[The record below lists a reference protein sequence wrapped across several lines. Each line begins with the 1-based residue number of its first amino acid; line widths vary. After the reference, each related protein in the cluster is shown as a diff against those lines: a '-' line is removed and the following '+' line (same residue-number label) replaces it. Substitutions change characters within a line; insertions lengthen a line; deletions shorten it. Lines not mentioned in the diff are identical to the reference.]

1 MLMKHLSDIEYYL
14 IIESLIYFLSIIFI
28 LFYFLRKNTNPM
40 VFIITL
46 TMWFFNGFII
56 IILPFDI
63 YLSNY
68 QRNESKVIDL
78 QNKIRILY
86 SICYWSTSLTSSI
99 LIPLITQYESS
110 GYFTKREKIIYS
122 IKSNLK
128 FYGLL
133 SLLGIVL
140 FVWAYF
146 KLSQETKSYFLKNC
160 FNFSYVY
167 GFFFL
172 VLLLGYSIPK
182 LPLNIYEKIFYKQTI
197 KNLENNAKLLK
208 KNLDD
213 VNKDLLDSYYK
224 LVNIE
229 EKIKINMQ
237 LKDQPKLESLDNI
250 IKDKETEEKTI
261 RQYEQFLN
269 QKINYIKKN
278 EKLFKITIK
287 KVNLE
292 PAEEFDMEE
301 LPDKIASLNI
311 KLKENEWD
319 NLRIQCKLQSIYNDW
334 CYMKTI
340 VIKGKKYKSSLI
352 DQQLRESKLKLM
364 GLEEEFIP
372 LKHISKIM
380 ILYYM
385 KIHPIILFLF
395 SFVFFIL
402 GIIILLSE
410 LCIILPWRISVFSI
424 INYWITNV
432 FKIQVFIISSVLIFF
447 FMSVYA
453 LMNFKLTKN
462 YRVYGPRQTDGLS
475 ILYFTSNF
483 CKITFPLSLN
493 ILIMM
498 NHGDDEA
505 KRTLLENDFGININ
519 NQIFVLIAKYSP
531 LLLFFF
537 VVLNMFGIFSKIID
551 CFSVETFSSLFSS
564 NIKEEANNGYD
575 YLISINKE
583 KKGKLIT
590 DSIMDKIIEV

>member
-1 MLMKHLSDIEYYL
+1 MKHLSDIEYYL

-68 QRNESKVIDL
+68 QKNESKVIDL

-229 EKIKINMQ
+229 EKIKINKQ

-340 VIKGKKYKSSLI
+340 VIKGKKYKSTLI

-385 KIHPIILFLF
+385 KIHPIILFIF

>member
-1 MLMKHLSDIEYYL
+1 MKHLSDIEYYL
-14 IIESLIYFLSIIFI
+14 ILESLIYFLSIIFI

-229 EKIKINMQ
+229 EKIKINKQ

-372 LKHISKIM
+372 LKHISKLM

-385 KIHPIILFLF
+385 KIHPIILFIF

>member
-197 KNLENNAKLLK
+197 KTLENNAKLLK

-229 EKIKINMQ
+229 EKIKINKQ

-334 CYMKTI
+334 CYVKTI

>member
-197 KNLENNAKLLK
+197 KTLENNAKLLK

-385 KIHPIILFLF
+385 KIHPIILFIF

>member
-146 KLSQETKSYFLKNC
+146 KLSQETKTYFLKNC

-229 EKIKINMQ
+229 EKIKINKQ

>member
-1 MLMKHLSDIEYYL
+1 MLMKHLSEIEYYL

-40 VFIITL
+40 VFLVTL
-46 TMWFFNGFII
+46 AMWFFNGFII

-68 QRNESKVIDL
+68 QKNESKVINL
-78 QNKIRILY
+78 QNKIRTLY
-86 SICYWSTSLTSSI
+86 SICYWSTSLISSL
-99 LIPLITQYESS
+99 LIPLITQYENS

-128 FYGLL
+128 FYGLI

-140 FVWAYF
+140 FIWAYF
-146 KLSQETKSYFLKNC
+146 KLSQETKEYFLKNC

-197 KNLENNAKLLK
+197 KSLENNAKLLK

-213 VNKDLLDSYYK
+213 VNKDLVDTYYK

-229 EKIKINMQ
+229 EKIKIKKQ
-237 LKDQPKLESLDNI
+237 LKEQKKLESLDDI
-250 IKDKETEEKTI
+250 IKDKETEEKKI

-278 EKLFKITIK
+278 EKLFKIKIK
-287 KVNLE
+287 KINFE
-292 PAEEFDMEE
+292 PAEEFEMEE

-319 NLRIQCKLQSIYNDW
+319 NLRIQCQLQSTYNDW
-334 CYMKTI
+334 CYLKTI

-372 LKHISKIM
+372 LKKISKIM
-380 ILYYM
+380 VLYYM
-385 KIHPIILFLF
+385 KIHPLILFLF
-395 SFVFFIL
+395 AFIFFIL

-432 FKIQVFIISSVLIFF
+432 FKIQIFIISSIFIF
-447 FMSVYA
+447 YFMSVYA

-462 YRVYGPRQTDGLS
+462 YRVYGPRQTDAVS

-498 NHGDDEA
+498 NHGDNEA
-505 KRTLLENDFGININ
+505 KKTCLENDFGININ

-537 VVLNMFGIFSKIID
+537 VVLNMFGIFTKIID
-551 CFSVETFSSLFSS
+551 CFSVEAFSSLFSS
-564 NIKEEANNGYD
+564 NNKEEANNGYD
-575 YLISINKE
+575 YLININKE
-583 KKGKLIT
+583 KKGELIT
-590 DSIMDKIIEV
+590 ESIMDKIIDV

>member
-1 MLMKHLSDIEYYL
+1 MKHLSDIEYYL

-229 EKIKINMQ
+229 EKIKINKQ

-340 VIKGKKYKSSLI
+340 VIKGKKYKSTLI

-385 KIHPIILFLF
+385 KIHPIILFIF

>member
-1 MLMKHLSDIEYYL
+1 M
-14 IIESLIYFLSIIFI
+14 
-28 LFYFLRKNTNPM
+28 
-40 VFIITL
+40 
-46 TMWFFNGFII
+46 
-56 IILPFDI
+56 
-63 YLSNY
+63 
-68 QRNESKVIDL
+68 
-78 QNKIRILY
+78 
-86 SICYWSTSLTSSI
+86 
-99 LIPLITQYESS
+99 
-110 GYFTKREKIIYS
+110 
-122 IKSNLK
+122 
-128 FYGLL
+128 
-133 SLLGIVL
+133 
-140 FVWAYF
+140 
-146 KLSQETKSYFLKNC
+146 SQETKAYFLKNC

-197 KNLENNAKLLK
+197 KNFENNAKILK

-229 EKIKINMQ
+229 EKIKINKQ
-237 LKDQPKLESLDNI
+237 LKEQPKLENLDDI
-250 IKDKETEEKTI
+250 IKDKEAEEKKI
-261 RQYEQFLN
+261 REYEQFLN

-278 EKLFKITIK
+278 AKLFKIKIK
-287 KVNLE
+287 NVNLE
-292 PAEEFDMEE
+292 SAEEFEMEE

-319 NLRIQCKLQSIYNDW
+319 NLRIQCQLQSTYNDW
-334 CYMKTI
+334 CYLKTI
-340 VIKGKKYKSSLI
+340 VVKGKKYKSSLI

-372 LKHISKIM
+372 LKKISKIM
-380 ILYYM
+380 VLYYM
-385 KIHPIILFLF
+385 KIHPLILFLF
-395 SFVFFIL
+395 AFVFFIL

-432 FKIQVFIISSVLIFF
+432 FKIQVFIISSVLIFYF
-447 FMSVYA
+447 LSVYA

-462 YRVYGPRQTDGLS
+462 YRMYGPRQTDAVS

-505 KRTLLENDFGININ
+505 KKTCLENDFGININ

-537 VVLNMFGIFSKIID
+537 VVLNMFGIFNKIID

-564 NIKEEANNGYD
+564 NTTEEANNGYD
-575 YLISINKE
+575 YLININKE
-583 KKGKLIT
+583 KKGALIT
-590 DSIMDKIIEV
+590 DSIMDKIIDA

>member
-1 MLMKHLSDIEYYL
+1 MKHLSEIEYYL

-40 VFIITL
+40 VFLVTL
-46 TMWFFNGFII
+46 AMWFFNGFII

-68 QRNESKVIDL
+68 QKNESKVINL
-78 QNKIRILY
+78 QNKIRTLY
-86 SICYWSTSLTSSI
+86 SICYWSTSLISSL
-99 LIPLITQYESS
+99 LIPLITQYENS

-128 FYGLL
+128 FYGLI

-140 FVWAYF
+140 FIWAYF
-146 KLSQETKSYFLKNC
+146 KLSQETKEYFLKNC

-197 KNLENNAKLLK
+197 KSLENNAKLLK

-213 VNKDLLDSYYK
+213 VNKDLVDTYYK

-229 EKIKINMQ
+229 EKIKIKKQ
-237 LKDQPKLESLDNI
+237 LKEQKKLESLDDI
-250 IKDKETEEKTI
+250 IKDKETEEKKI

-287 KVNLE
+287 KINFE
-292 PAEEFDMEE
+292 PAEEFEMEE

-319 NLRIQCKLQSIYNDW
+319 NLRIQCQLQSTYNDW
-334 CYMKTI
+334 CYLKTI

-372 LKHISKIM
+372 LKKISKIM
-380 ILYYM
+380 VLYYM
-385 KIHPIILFLF
+385 KIHPLILFLF
-395 SFVFFIL
+395 AFIFFIL

-432 FKIQVFIISSVLIFF
+432 FKIQIFIISSIFIF
-447 FMSVYA
+447 YFMSVYA

-462 YRVYGPRQTDGLS
+462 YRVYGPRQTDAVS

-498 NHGDDEA
+498 NHGDNEA
-505 KRTLLENDFGININ
+505 KKTCLENDFGININ

-537 VVLNMFGIFSKIID
+537 VVLNMFGIFTKIID
-551 CFSVETFSSLFSS
+551 CFSVEAFSSLFSS
-564 NIKEEANNGYD
+564 NNKEEANNGYD
-575 YLISINKE
+575 YLININKE
-583 KKGKLIT
+583 KKGELIT
-590 DSIMDKIIEV
+590 ESIMDKIIDV

>member
-1 MLMKHLSDIEYYL
+1 MKHLSDIEYYL

-229 EKIKINMQ
+229 EKIKINKQ

-287 KVNLE
+287 NVNLE
-292 PAEEFDMEE
+292 QAEDFDMEE

-564 NIKEEANNGYD
+564 NINEEANNGYD
-575 YLISINKE
+575 YLININKE

>member
-1 MLMKHLSDIEYYL
+1 MKHLSDIEYYL

-229 EKIKINMQ
+229 EKIKINKQ

-385 KIHPIILFLF
+385 KIHPIILFIF

>member
-1 MLMKHLSDIEYYL
+1 MLMENLSEIEYYL

-46 TMWFFNGFII
+46 IMWFFNGFII

-86 SICYWSTSLTSSI
+86 SICYWSTTLCSSI
-99 LIPLITQYESS
+99 LIPFITQYENS
-110 GYFTKREKIIYS
+110 GYFTKREKILYS

-146 KLSQETKSYFLKNC
+146 KLSQETKKYFLKNC
-160 FNFSYVY
+160 FNFSYIY

-182 LPLNIYEKIFYKQTI
+182 LPLNIYEKIFYKEQI

-229 EKIKINMQ
+229 EKIKINKE
-237 LKDQPKLESLDNI
+237 LKEQPKLESLDDI
-250 IKDKETEEKTI
+250 IKDKETEEKNI

-269 QKINYIKKN
+269 KKISYIKKN

-287 KVNLE
+287 NVNLE
-292 PAEEFDMEE
+292 QAEDFDMEE

-319 NLRIQCKLQSIYNDW
+319 NLRIQCKMQSLYNDW
-334 CYMKTI
+334 CYLKTI
-340 VIKGKKYKSSLI
+340 VIKGKKYKSSVI

-372 LKHISKIM
+372 LKNISKIM

-385 KIHPIILFLF
+385 KIHPLILFLF
-395 SFVFFIL
+395 AFVFFIL

-505 KRTLLENDFGININ
+505 KKTLLENDFGININ

-551 CFSVETFSSLFSS
+551 CFSVETFSSFFSS
-564 NIKEEANNGYD
+564 NTTEEANNGYD
-575 YLISINKE
+575 YLININKE

>member
-1 MLMKHLSDIEYYL
+1 MLMKNLSEIEYYL

-28 LFYFLRKNTNPM
+28 LFYFLRKNTNPI

-46 TMWFFNGFII
+46 IMWFFNGFII

-140 FVWAYF
+140 FIWAYF

-229 EKIKINMQ
+229 EKIKINKQ

-372 LKHISKIM
+372 LKHISKLM

>member
-1 MLMKHLSDIEYYL
+1 MKHLSDIEYYL

-68 QRNESKVIDL
+68 QKNESKVIDL

-229 EKIKINMQ
+229 EKIKINKQ

-340 VIKGKKYKSSLI
+340 VIKGKKYKSTLI

-372 LKHISKIM
+372 LKHISKLM

>member
-1 MLMKHLSDIEYYL
+1 MLMKHLSEIEYYL

-40 VFIITL
+40 VFLVTL
-46 TMWFFNGFII
+46 AMWFFNGFII

-68 QRNESKVIDL
+68 QKNESKVIDL
-78 QNKIRILY
+78 KNKIRTLY
-86 SICYWSTSLTSSI
+86 SICYWSTSLISSL
-99 LIPLITQYESS
+99 LIPLITQYENS
-110 GYFTKREKIIYS
+110 GYFTRREKIIYS

-128 FYGLL
+128 FYGLI

-146 KLSQETKSYFLKNC
+146 KLSQETKEYFLKNC

-197 KNLENNAKLLK
+197 KSLENNAKLLK

-213 VNKDLLDSYYK
+213 VNKDLLDTYFK

-229 EKIKINMQ
+229 EKIKIKKQ
-237 LKDQPKLESLDNI
+237 LKEEKKLENIDDI
-250 IKDKETEEKTI
+250 IKDKETEENKI

-287 KVNLE
+287 KINFE
-292 PAEEFDMEE
+292 PAEEFEMEE

-319 NLRIQCKLQSIYNDW
+319 NLRIQCQLQSTYNDW
-334 CYMKTI
+334 CYLKTI

-352 DQQLRESKLKLM
+352 DQQLRESKLRLM

-372 LKHISKIM
+372 LKKISKIM
-380 ILYYM
+380 VLYYM
-385 KIHPIILFLF
+385 KIHPLILFLF
-395 SFVFFIL
+395 SFIFFIL

-424 INYWITNV
+424 INYWIKNV
-432 FKIQVFIISSVLIFF
+432 FKIQIFIISSVFIFY

-462 YRVYGPRQTDGLS
+462 YRMYGPRQTDAVS

-498 NHGDDEA
+498 NHGDDMA
-505 KRTLLENDFGININ
+505 KKTCLENDFGININ

-537 VVLNMFGIFSKIID
+537 VVLNMFGIFTKIID
-551 CFSVETFSSLFSS
+551 CFSIETFSSLFSS
-564 NIKEEANNGYD
+564 NTTEEVNNGYD
-575 YLISINKE
+575 YLININKE
-583 KKGKLIT
+583 KKGELIT
-590 DSIMDKIIEV
+590 DSIMDKIIDF

>member
-229 EKIKINMQ
+229 EKIKINKQ

-340 VIKGKKYKSSLI
+340 VIKGKKYKSTLI

-372 LKHISKIM
+372 LKHISKLM

-564 NIKEEANNGYD
+564 NTKEEANNGYD

>member
-229 EKIKINMQ
+229 EKIKINKQ

-287 KVNLE
+287 KVNFE

-340 VIKGKKYKSSLI
+340 VIKGKKYKSTLI

-372 LKHISKIM
+372 LKHISKLM

>member
-197 KNLENNAKLLK
+197 KTLENNAKLLK

-229 EKIKINMQ
+229 EKIKINKQ

-352 DQQLRESKLKLM
+352 DQQLRESRLKLM

>member
-229 EKIKINMQ
+229 EKIKINKQ

-372 LKHISKIM
+372 LKHISKLM

>member
-1 MLMKHLSDIEYYL
+1 MKHLSEIEYYL

-40 VFIITL
+40 VFLVTL
-46 TMWFFNGFII
+46 AMWFFNGFII

-68 QRNESKVIDL
+68 QKNESKVINL
-78 QNKIRILY
+78 QNKIRTLY
-86 SICYWSTSLTSSI
+86 SICYWSTSLISSL
-99 LIPLITQYESS
+99 LIPLITQYENS

-128 FYGLL
+128 FYGLI

-140 FVWAYF
+140 FIWAYF
-146 KLSQETKSYFLKNC
+146 KLSQETKEYFLKNC

-197 KNLENNAKLLK
+197 KSLENNAKLLK

-213 VNKDLLDSYYK
+213 VNKDLVDTYYK

-229 EKIKINMQ
+229 EKIKIKKQ
-237 LKDQPKLESLDNI
+237 LKEQKKLENLDDI
-250 IKDKETEEKTI
+250 IKDKETEEKKI

-287 KVNLE
+287 KINFE
-292 PAEEFDMEE
+292 PAEEFEMEE

-311 KLKENEWD
+311 KLKANEWD
-319 NLRIQCKLQSIYNDW
+319 NLRIQCQLQSTYNDW
-334 CYMKTI
+334 CYLKTI

-372 LKHISKIM
+372 LKKISKIM
-380 ILYYM
+380 VLYYM
-385 KIHPIILFLF
+385 KIHPLILFLF
-395 SFVFFIL
+395 AFIFFIL

-432 FKIQVFIISSVLIFF
+432 FKIQIFIISSIFIF
-447 FMSVYA
+447 YFMSVYA

-462 YRVYGPRQTDGLS
+462 YRVYGPRQTDAVS

-498 NHGDDEA
+498 NHGDNEA
-505 KRTLLENDFGININ
+505 KKTCLENDFGININ

-537 VVLNMFGIFSKIID
+537 VVLNMFGIFTKIID
-551 CFSVETFSSLFSS
+551 CFSVEAFSSLFSS
-564 NIKEEANNGYD
+564 NNKEEANNGYD
-575 YLISINKE
+575 YLININKE
-583 KKGKLIT
+583 KKGELIT
-590 DSIMDKIIEV
+590 ESIMDKIIDV

>member
-14 IIESLIYFLSIIFI
+14 ILESLIYFLSIIFI

-229 EKIKINMQ
+229 EKIKINKQ

-372 LKHISKIM
+372 LKHISKLM

-385 KIHPIILFLF
+385 KIHPIILFIF

>member
-229 EKIKINMQ
+229 EKIKINKQ

-261 RQYEQFLN
+261 RQYEQFLDK
-269 QKINYIKKN
+269 KISYIKKN
-278 EKLFKITIK
+278 EKLLKITIK
-287 KVNLE
+287 NVNLE
-292 PAEEFDMEE
+292 QAEDFDMEE

-340 VIKGKKYKSSLI
+340 VIKGKKYKSTLI

>member
-146 KLSQETKSYFLKNC
+146 KLSQETKTYFLKNC

-229 EKIKINMQ
+229 EKIKINKQ

-287 KVNLE
+287 NVNLE
-292 PAEEFDMEE
+292 QPEDFDMEE

-319 NLRIQCKLQSIYNDW
+319 NLRIQCKLQSLYNDW

-372 LKHISKIM
+372 LKNISKIM

-385 KIHPIILFLF
+385 KIHPLILFLF
-395 SFVFFIL
+395 AFVFFIL

>member
-1 MLMKHLSDIEYYL
+1 MLMKHLSEIEYYL

-40 VFIITL
+40 VFLVTL
-46 TMWFFNGFII
+46 AMWFFNGFII

-68 QRNESKVIDL
+68 QKNESKVINL
-78 QNKIRILY
+78 QNKIRTLY
-86 SICYWSTSLTSSI
+86 SICYWSTSLISSL
-99 LIPLITQYESS
+99 LIPLITQYENS

-128 FYGLL
+128 FYGLI

-140 FVWAYF
+140 FIWAYF
-146 KLSQETKSYFLKNC
+146 KLSQETKEYFLKNC

-197 KNLENNAKLLK
+197 KSLENNAKLLK

-213 VNKDLLDSYYK
+213 VNKDLVDTYYK

-229 EKIKINMQ
+229 EKIKIKKQ
-237 LKDQPKLESLDNI
+237 LKEQKKLESLDDI
-250 IKDKETEEKTI
+250 IKDKETEEKKI

-287 KVNLE
+287 KINFE
-292 PAEEFDMEE
+292 PAEEFEMEE

-319 NLRIQCKLQSIYNDW
+319 NLRIQCQLQSTYNDW
-334 CYMKTI
+334 CYLKTI

-352 DQQLRESKLKLM
+352 DQQLRESKLRLM

-372 LKHISKIM
+372 LKKISKIM
-380 ILYYM
+380 VLYYM
-385 KIHPIILFLF
+385 KIHPLILFLF
-395 SFVFFIL
+395 AFIFFIL

-432 FKIQVFIISSVLIFF
+432 FKIQIFIISSIFIF
-447 FMSVYA
+447 YFMSVYA

-462 YRVYGPRQTDGLS
+462 YRVYGPRQTDAVS

-498 NHGDDEA
+498 NHGDNEA
-505 KRTLLENDFGININ
+505 KKTCLENDFGININ

-537 VVLNMFGIFSKIID
+537 VVLNMFGIFTKIID
-551 CFSVETFSSLFSS
+551 CFSVEAFSSLFSS
-564 NIKEEANNGYD
+564 NNKEEANNGYD
-575 YLISINKE
+575 YLININKE
-583 KKGKLIT
+583 KKGELIT
-590 DSIMDKIIEV
+590 ESIMDKIIDV

>member
-229 EKIKINMQ
+229 EKIKINKQ

-590 DSIMDKIIEV
+590 DSMMDKIIEV

>member
-1 MLMKHLSDIEYYL
+1 MLMQNLSEIEYYL

-160 FNFSYVY
+160 FNFSYIY

-229 EKIKINMQ
+229 EKIKINKQ

-340 VIKGKKYKSSLI
+340 VIKGKKYKSTLI

-372 LKHISKIM
+372 LKHISKLM

-385 KIHPIILFLF
+385 KIHPIILFIF

-453 LMNFKLTKN
+453 LINFKLTKN

>member
-68 QRNESKVIDL
+68 QKNESKVIDL

-229 EKIKINMQ
+229 EKIKINKQ

-352 DQQLRESKLKLM
+352 DQQLRESRLKLM

-385 KIHPIILFLF
+385 KIHPIILFIF

>member
-1 MLMKHLSDIEYYL
+1 
-14 IIESLIYFLSIIFI
+14 
-28 LFYFLRKNTNPM
+28 
-40 VFIITL
+40 
-46 TMWFFNGFII
+46 
-56 IILPFDI
+56 
-63 YLSNY
+63 
-68 QRNESKVIDL
+68 
-78 QNKIRILY
+78 
-86 SICYWSTSLTSSI
+86 
-99 LIPLITQYESS
+99 
-110 GYFTKREKIIYS
+110 
-122 IKSNLK
+122 
-128 FYGLL
+128 
-133 SLLGIVL
+133 
-140 FVWAYF
+140 
-146 KLSQETKSYFLKNC
+146 LKNC

-229 EKIKINMQ
+229 EKIKINKQ

-250 IKDKETEEKTI
+250 IKDKETEEKNI

-269 QKINYIKKN
+269 KKINYIKKN

-319 NLRIQCKLQSIYNDW
+319 NLRIQCKLQSLYNDW

-372 LKHISKIM
+372 LKNISKIM

-385 KIHPIILFLF
+385 KIHPLILFLF
-395 SFVFFIL
+395 AFVFFIL

-424 INYWITNV
+424 INYWIRNV

-453 LMNFKLTKN
+453 LMKFKLTKN

-505 KRTLLENDFGININ
+505 KKTCLENDFGININ

-551 CFSVETFSSLFSS
+551 CFSVETFSSFFSS
-564 NIKEEANNGYD
+564 NTTEEANNGYD
-575 YLISINKE
+575 YLININKE
-583 KKGKLIT
+583 NKGKLIT

>member
-1 MLMKHLSDIEYYL
+1 MKHLSEIEYYL

-40 VFIITL
+40 VFLVTL
-46 TMWFFNGFII
+46 AMWFFNGFII

-68 QRNESKVIDL
+68 QKNESKVINL
-78 QNKIRILY
+78 QNKIRTLY
-86 SICYWSTSLTSSI
+86 SICYWSTSLISSL
-99 LIPLITQYESS
+99 LIPLITQYENS

-128 FYGLL
+128 FYGLI

-140 FVWAYF
+140 FIWAYF
-146 KLSQETKSYFLKNC
+146 KLSQETKEYFLKNC

-197 KNLENNAKLLK
+197 KSLENNAKLLK

-213 VNKDLLDSYYK
+213 VNKDLVDTYYK

-229 EKIKINMQ
+229 EKIKIKKQ
-237 LKDQPKLESLDNI
+237 LKEQKKLESLDDI
-250 IKDKETEEKTI
+250 IKDKETEEKKI

-287 KVNLE
+287 KINFE
-292 PAEEFDMEE
+292 PAEEFEMEE

-319 NLRIQCKLQSIYNDW
+319 NLRIQCQLQSTYNDW
-334 CYMKTI
+334 CYLKTI

-372 LKHISKIM
+372 LKKISKIM
-380 ILYYM
+380 VLYYM
-385 KIHPIILFLF
+385 KIHPLILFLLAF
-395 SFVFFIL
+395 IFFIL

-432 FKIQVFIISSVLIFF
+432 FKIQIFIISSIFIF
-447 FMSVYA
+447 YFMSVYA

-462 YRVYGPRQTDGLS
+462 YRVYGPRQTDAVS

-498 NHGDDEA
+498 NHGDNEA
-505 KRTLLENDFGININ
+505 KKTCLENDFGININ

-537 VVLNMFGIFSKIID
+537 VVLNMFGIFTKIID
-551 CFSVETFSSLFSS
+551 CFSVEAFSSLFSS
-564 NIKEEANNGYD
+564 NNKEEANNGYD
-575 YLISINKE
+575 YLININKE
-583 KKGKLIT
+583 KKGELIT
-590 DSIMDKIIEV
+590 ESIMDKIIDV

>member
-68 QRNESKVIDL
+68 QKNESKVIDL

-197 KNLENNAKLLK
+197 KTLENNAKLLK

-229 EKIKINMQ
+229 EKIKINKQ

-352 DQQLRESKLKLM
+352 DQQLRESRLKLM

-385 KIHPIILFLF
+385 KIHPIILFIF

>member
-1 MLMKHLSDIEYYL
+1 MKHLSDIEYYL

-229 EKIKINMQ
+229 EKIKINKQ

-287 KVNLE
+287 KVNFE

-340 VIKGKKYKSSLI
+340 VIKGKKYKSTLI

-372 LKHISKIM
+372 LKHISKLM

>member
-385 KIHPIILFLF
+385 KIHPIILFIF

>member
-1 MLMKHLSDIEYYL
+1 MLMKHLSEIEYYL

-40 VFIITL
+40 VFLVTL
-46 TMWFFNGFII
+46 AMWFFNGFII

-68 QRNESKVIDL
+68 QKNESKVINL
-78 QNKIRILY
+78 QNKIRTLY
-86 SICYWSTSLTSSI
+86 SICYWSTSLISSL
-99 LIPLITQYESS
+99 LIPLITQYENS

-128 FYGLL
+128 FYGLI

-140 FVWAYF
+140 FIWAYF
-146 KLSQETKSYFLKNC
+146 KLSQETKEYFLKNC

-197 KNLENNAKLLK
+197 KSLENNAKLLK

-213 VNKDLLDSYYK
+213 VNKDLVDTYYK

-229 EKIKINMQ
+229 EKIKIKKQ
-237 LKDQPKLESLDNI
+237 LKEQKKLESLDDI
-250 IKDKETEEKTI
+250 IKDKETEEKKI

-287 KVNLE
+287 KINFE
-292 PAEEFDMEE
+292 PAEEFEMEE

-319 NLRIQCKLQSIYNDW
+319 NLRIQCQLQSTYNDW
-334 CYMKTI
+334 CYLKTI

-372 LKHISKIM
+372 LKKISKIM
-380 ILYYM
+380 VLYYM
-385 KIHPIILFLF
+385 KIHPLILFLF
-395 SFVFFIL
+395 AFIFFIL

-432 FKIQVFIISSVLIFF
+432 FKIQIFIISSIFIF
-447 FMSVYA
+447 YFMSVYA

-462 YRVYGPRQTDGLS
+462 YRVYGPRQTDAVS

-498 NHGDDEA
+498 NHGDNEA
-505 KRTLLENDFGININ
+505 KKTCLENDFGININ

-537 VVLNMFGIFSKIID
+537 VVLNMFGIFTKIID
-551 CFSVETFSSLFSS
+551 CFSVEAFSSLFSS
-564 NIKEEANNGYD
+564 NNKEEANNGYD
-575 YLISINKE
+575 YLININKE
-583 KKGKLIT
+583 KKGELIT
-590 DSIMDKIIEV
+590 ESIMDKIIDV

>member
-1 MLMKHLSDIEYYL
+1 MKHLSDIEYYL

-146 KLSQETKSYFLKNC
+146 KLSQETKTYFLKNC

-229 EKIKINMQ
+229 EKIKINKQ